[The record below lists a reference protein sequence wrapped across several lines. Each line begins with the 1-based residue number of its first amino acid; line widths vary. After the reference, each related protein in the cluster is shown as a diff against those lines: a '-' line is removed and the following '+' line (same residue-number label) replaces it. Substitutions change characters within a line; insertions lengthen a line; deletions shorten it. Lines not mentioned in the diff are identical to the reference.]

1 MEAGVRAL
9 GNVVDDDGLEAN
21 VGVQEQ
27 SRAQDGVE
35 GGVERAGSEGS
46 DGERDERG
54 SEKALESPV
63 VGAVGGVGVGDRSRV
78 VD

>member
-21 VGVQEQ
+21 VGVQEHG
-27 SRAQDGVE
+27 RAQDGVE
-35 GGVERAGSEGS
+35 GGVQRAGSEGG

-54 SEKALESPV
+54 GEEALKSPV
-63 VGAVGGVGVGDRSRV
+63 VGAMGGVGVGDRRRV